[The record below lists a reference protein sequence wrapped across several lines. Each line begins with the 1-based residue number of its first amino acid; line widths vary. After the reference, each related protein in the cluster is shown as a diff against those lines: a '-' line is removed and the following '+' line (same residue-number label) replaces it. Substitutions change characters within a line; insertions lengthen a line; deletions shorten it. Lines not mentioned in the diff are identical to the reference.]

1 MCGIFGI
8 FNHKYASNMVYL
20 GLHAL
25 QHRGQ
30 ESSGI
35 AVSGTNGIVSH
46 RAMGLVS
53 DVYTGELIKKLSGTS
68 AIGHVRY
75 STSGTTSLSNAQ
87 PLVVEYSH
95 GSLAIAHNG
104 NLINAS
110 ILRQKLEVKGSIFQ
124 STTDSEVIIHLMAI
138 SKKKNTVD
146 RLIEALKKVNGSY
159 SLLILTD
166 SELIAARDPY
176 GIRPLVLGKLKD
188 SYVVSSESCAFDLI
202 GAEYEREINPGEILL
217 ITAQGSESFYP
228 FKEVKQKNC
237 VFEYIYFARPDSIVF
252 GRSVYLVR
260 KALGMELAKET
271 HVDADMVIPIPDSGI
286 GAAIGYAQQVNLPF
300 ELGLIR
306 NHYVGRTFI
315 EPEERI
321 RHFGVKLKLN
331 PVSEAVKG
339 KRIIVIDDSIVRA
352 TTGRKVIKMLKECGA
367 KEIHF
372 RVSSP
377 PVTHPCFYGIDT
389 PTRKE
394 LIASSH
400 DLKEIRKYMG
410 TDTLEYL
417 SVEGMMR
424 ALMKTGAHAGYTFCD
439 ACFTGKYP
447 LRFPCQMTLDEVE
460 SIAKRKKVVDPRK
473 PYIIVDTR
481 RSN

>member
-8 FNHKYASNMVYL
+8 FNHRYASNLVYL

-35 AVSGTNGIVSH
+35 ASTTGDIIIYH
-46 RAMGLVS
+46 KEMGLVS
-53 DVYTGELIKKLSGTS
+53 DVYTGEIIRKLQGNS

-75 STSGTTSLSNAQ
+75 STAGSTSLVDAQ
-87 PLVVEYSH
+87 PLVVEYAY

-104 NLINAS
+104 NIINAS
-110 ILRQKLEVKGSIFQ
+110 ILRRSLEERGSIFQ
-124 STTDSEVIIHLMAI
+124 STTDSEVIIHLMAV
-138 SKKKNTVD
+138 SKKRTTVE
-146 RLIEALKKVNGSY
+146 RLIDALKKVNGSY
-159 SLLILTD
+159 SLLLLTPK
-166 SELIAARDPY
+166 ELIAARDPY
-176 GIRPLVLGKLKD
+176 GIRPLVLGRLKD
-188 SYVVSSESCAFDLI
+188 AYVLSSESCAFDLI
-202 GAEYEREINPGEILL
+202 GAQYDREVNPGEILR
-217 ITAQGSESFYP
+217 ISNEGIESIYP
-228 FKEVKQKNC
+228 FRRVKPRHC
-237 VFEYIYFARPDSIVF
+237 IFEYIYFARPDSIVF
-252 GRSVYLVR
+252 GRSVYEVR
-260 KALGMELAKET
+260 KSLGRQLAKET
-271 HVDADMVIPIPDSGI
+271 HTDADLVVPIPDSGM
-286 GAAIGYAQQVNLPF
+286 GAAIGYAQEVNLPF

-331 PVSEAVKG
+331 PVCHAVKG

-352 TTGRKVIKMLKECGA
+352 TTGRKVIRMLRECGA

-372 RVSSP
+372 RVASP

-400 DLKEIRKYMG
+400 DLREIRKYMG

-417 SVEGMMR
+417 SVEGMKR
-424 ALMKTGAHAGYTFCD
+424 TLTEGDNPSSYTFCD

-447 LRFPCQMTLDEVE
+447 IRFPCEMSFEEVE
-460 SIAKRKKVVDPRK
+460 SLAGRKRSSNHKVAYNLSGRG
-473 PYIIVDTR
+473 
-481 RSN
+481 

>member
-35 AVSGTNGIVSH
+35 AASNGTGMTYH
-46 RAMGLVS
+46 KAMGLVS
-53 DVYTGELIKKLSGTS
+53 DAYTGEIIKKLSGHS

-75 STSGTTSLSNAQ
+75 STAGTTSLSNAQ
-87 PLVVEYSH
+87 PLVIEYSY

-110 ILRQKLEVKGSIFQ
+110 ILRQKLELRGSIFQ

-138 SKKKNTVD
+138 SRKKTTVE
-146 RLIEALKKVNGSY
+146 RLIDALKKVNGSY
-159 SLLILTD
+159 SLLLLTN

-176 GIRPLVLGKLKD
+176 GIRPLVMGRLKD
-188 SYVVSSESCAFDLI
+188 SYVFASESCAFDLI
-202 GAEYEREINPGEILL
+202 GARYEREVNPGEIILV
-217 ITAQGSESFYP
+217 TQSEIRSFYP
-228 FKEVKQKNC
+228 FKKVKPRNC
-237 VFEYIYFARPDSIVF
+237 IFEYIYFARPDSTVF
-252 GRSVYLVR
+252 GRSVYVVR
-260 KALGMELAKET
+260 KSLGKQLAKET
-271 HVDADMVIPIPDSGI
+271 HVDVDMVIPIPDSGI
-286 GAAIGYAQQVNLPF
+286 GAAIGYAHEVNLPF

-321 RHFGVKLKLN
+321 RHFGVRLKLN
-331 PVSEAVKG
+331 PVYQAVKG
-339 KRIIVIDDSIVRA
+339 KRIVVIDDSIVRA
-352 TTGRKVIKMLKECGA
+352 TTGRKVIRMLRDCGA

-389 PTRKE
+389 PSRKE

-400 DLKEIRKYMG
+400 DLEEIRKYMG

-417 SVEGMMR
+417 SVEGMKK
-424 ALMKTGAHAGYTFCD
+424 AVTETGDSKEYTFCD
-439 ACFTGKYP
+439 ACFTGRYP
-447 LRFPCQMTLDEVE
+447 IKFPCQMTLEDVE
-460 SIAKRKKVVDPRK
+460 ALAGKRRQLNNKKALSLVSARG
-473 PYIIVDTR
+473 
-481 RSN
+481 

>member
-1 MCGIFGI
+1 MCGVFGV
-8 FNHKYASNMVYL
+8 FNHKYASNLVYL

-35 AVSGTNGIVSH
+35 ASTDGFSLVSH
-46 RAMGLVS
+46 KAMGLVS
-53 DVYTGELIKKLSGTS
+53 DVYTGEIIKKLVGTA

-75 STSGTTSLSNAQ
+75 STAGTTNLADAQ
-87 PLVVEYSH
+87 PLVVEYSY

-104 NLINAS
+104 NIINAS
-110 ILRQKLEVKGSIFQ
+110 MLRQKLEMKGSIFQ
-124 STTDSEVIIHLMAI
+124 STSDSEVIIHLMAI
-138 SKKKNTVD
+138 SKKKTTVE
-146 RLIEALKKVNGSY
+146 RLIDALKKVNGSY
-159 SLLILTD
+159 ALLILTN
-166 SELIAARDPY
+166 SELIAARDPC
-176 GIRPLVLGKLKD
+176 GIRPLVLGRLKD
-188 SYVVSSESCAFDLI
+188 AYVLSSETCAFDLI
-202 GAEYEREINPGEILL
+202 GAEYEREINPGEVLL
-217 ITAQGSESFYP
+217 ISSQGVNSFYP
-228 FKEVKQKNC
+228 FRKAKPKNC
-237 VFEYIYFARPDSIVF
+237 IFEYIYFARPDSVVF
-252 GRSVYLVR
+252 GRSVYIVR

-271 HVDADMVIPIPDSGI
+271 HVDADMVVPIPDSGI
-286 GAAIGYAQQVNLPF
+286 GAALGYAQEVNLPF

-352 TTGRKVIKMLKECGA
+352 TTGRKVIKMLRDCGA

-400 DLKEIRKYMG
+400 DLREIRKYMG
-410 TDTLEYL
+410 TDSLEYL
-417 SVEGMMR
+417 SVDGMRR
-424 ALMKTGAHAGYTFCD
+424 ALMKTGGGSYTFCD
-439 ACFTGKYP
+439 ACFTGRYP
-447 LRFPCQMTLDEVE
+447 IRFPCQMTLEEIE
-460 SIAKRKKVVDPRK
+460 SLAGRKKAAFQKATSLSIGGRK
-473 PYIIVDTR
+473 I
-481 RSN
+481 

>member
-35 AVSGTNGIVSH
+35 AATNGDGIVYH
-46 RAMGLVS
+46 RDMGLVS
-53 DVYTGELIKKLSGTS
+53 DIYTGDIIKRLNGIS

-75 STSGTTSLSNAQ
+75 STAGTTSLSNAQ
-87 PLVVEYSH
+87 PIVVESSY

-110 ILRQKLEVKGSIFQ
+110 ILRHKLEARGSIFQ
-124 STTDSEVIIHLMAI
+124 STVDSEVVIHLMAT
-138 SKKKNTVD
+138 SRKKSTVE

-176 GIRPLVLGKLKD
+176 GIRPLVLGRIKD
-188 SYVVSSESCAFDLI
+188 SYVLSSESCAFDLI
-202 GAEYEREINPGEILL
+202 GAQYEREINPGEILL
-217 ITAQGSESFYP
+217 IRNGSLESFYP
-228 FKEVKQKNC
+228 FGKVKPRNC

-252 GRSVYLVR
+252 GRSVYIVR
-260 KALGMELAKET
+260 KALGIELARET

-286 GAAIGYAQQVNLPF
+286 GAAIGYAHEVNLPF

-331 PVSEAVKG
+331 PVSQAVKG

-352 TTGRKVIKMLKECGA
+352 TTGRKVIKMLRECGA

-417 SVEGMMR
+417 SVDGMRR
-424 ALMKTGAHAGYTFCD
+424 ALMKTGDSEEYTFCD

-447 LRFPCQMTLDEVE
+447 IRFPCQMTLEEVE
-460 SIAKRKKVVDPRK
+460 SMAGRKKNTVEKRVYLSR
-473 PYIIVDTR
+473 IR
-481 RSN
+481 

>member
-1 MCGIFGI
+1 
-8 FNHKYASNMVYL
+8 MVYL

-35 AVSGTNGIVSH
+35 ASTPGDCIIYH
-46 RAMGLVS
+46 KQMGLVS
-53 DVYTGELIKKLSGTS
+53 DVYTGEIIRKLQGTS

-75 STSGTTSLSNAQ
+75 STAGSTSLTNAQ

-104 NLINAS
+104 NIINAS
-110 ILRQKLEVKGSIFQ
+110 LLRRSLERKGSIFQ
-124 STTDSEVIIHLMAI
+124 STTDSEVIIHLMAT
-138 SKKKNTVD
+138 SRKRTTVE
-146 RLIEALKKVNGSY
+146 RLIDALKKVNGSY
-159 SLLILTD
+159 SLLLLTTT
-166 SELIAARDPY
+166 ELIAARDPY
-176 GIRPLVLGKLKD
+176 GIRPLVLGRLKD

-202 GAEYEREINPGEILL
+202 GAQYEREINPGEILRISNEGL
-217 ITAQGSESFYP
+217 ESIYP
-228 FKEVKQKNC
+228 FRKVKPRHC
-237 VFEYIYFARPDSIVF
+237 IFEFIYFARPDSIVF
-252 GRSVYLVR
+252 GRSVYQVR
-260 KALGMELAKET
+260 KALGRELARET
-271 HVDADMVIPIPDSGI
+271 HVDADLVVPIPDSGM
-286 GAAIGYAQQVNLPF
+286 GAAIGYAQEVNLPF

-331 PVSEAVKG
+331 PVCHAVKG

-352 TTGRKVIKMLKECGA
+352 TTGRKVIKMLRECGA
-367 KEIHF
+367 REIHF
-372 RVSSP
+372 RVASP

-417 SVEGMMR
+417 SVEGMKR
-424 ALMKTGAHAGYTFCD
+424 TLMEGNGSSSYTFCD

-447 LRFPCQMTLDEVE
+447 IRFPCEMSFEEVE
-460 SIAKRKKVVDPRK
+460 SLAER
-473 PYIIVDTR
+473 R
-481 RSN
+481 RSSNNKVAYNLSGRG

>member
-8 FNHKYASNMVYL
+8 FNHKYASNLVYL

-35 AVSGTNGIVSH
+35 AATDGTKIVSH
-46 RAMGLVS
+46 KAMGLVS
-53 DVYTGELIKKLSGTS
+53 EVYTGEIIKKLIGTS

-75 STSGTTSLSNAQ
+75 STAGTTNLSNAQ
-87 PLVVEYSH
+87 PLVVEYAH
-95 GSLAIAHNG
+95 GFLAIAHNG
-104 NLINAS
+104 NIINAS
-110 ILRQKLEVKGSIFQ
+110 ILRQKLESKGSIFQ
-124 STTDSEVIIHLMAI
+124 STSDSEIIIHLMAI
-138 SKKKNTVD
+138 SKKKSTVE
-146 RLIEALKKVNGSY
+146 RLIDALKRVNGSY
-159 SLLILTD
+159 ALLILTS
-166 SELIAARDPY
+166 SELIATRDPY
-176 GIRPLVLGKLKD
+176 GIRPLVLGRLKD
-188 SYVVSSESCAFDLI
+188 SYVVSSETCAFDLI
-202 GAEYEREINPGEILL
+202 GAQYEREIEPGEILS
-217 ITAQGSESFYP
+217 ITAEGEVSIYP
-228 FKEVKQKNC
+228 FKKVEPRNC
-237 VFEYIYFARPDSIVF
+237 IFEYIYFARPDSIVF
-252 GRSVYLVR
+252 GRSVYVVR
-260 KALGMELAKET
+260 KALGTELAKET
-271 HVDADMVIPIPDSGI
+271 HVDADMVVPIPDSGI
-286 GAAIGYAQQVNLPF
+286 GAALGYAQEVKLPF

-331 PVSEAVKG
+331 PVCEAVKG

-352 TTGRKVIKMLKECGA
+352 TTGRKVIKMLRDCGA

-417 SVEGMMR
+417 SVEGMRR
-424 ALMKTGAHAGYTFCD
+424 ALMRVGGSNSYVFCD

-447 LRFPCQMTLDEVE
+447 IKFPSQMTLEEVE
-460 SIAKRKKVVDPRK
+460 SIASRRVLSRKKEPL
-473 PYIIVDTR
+473 IIGIK
-481 RSN
+481 RS